1 MLEQVEAGERAQ
13 DLKMDILQAI
23 KYVIQGWNN
32 VTAETI
38 YNCWCHTEILSINTN
53 VELDFSLD
61 DDYEVSDDELT
72 DAIKALNFSN
82 MMELEEFLT
91 IPEEKIV
98 CEILDDNEIITDLV
112 NNFKKKSNE
121 EDINNDLDDMDD
133 SIEEEVIN
141 FNVALKS
148 LKKVHTFLLQQ
159 EYASEHLKLAN
170 TIEKF
175 IKMKQ
180 INSMQQTSINQ
191 YFSQ

>member
-13 DLKMDILQAI
+13 DLKMDVLQAI
-23 KYVIQGWNN
+23 RYVIQGWNN

-38 YNCWCHTEILSINTN
+38 YNCWRHTGILPINTDI
-53 VELDFSLD
+53 ELDFPLD
-61 DDYEVSDDELT
+61 DDYEIFDDKLT
-72 DAIKALNFSN
+72 DALKALNFSN

-98 CEILDDNEIITDLV
+98 CEILDDDEIITDLV

-121 EDINNDLDDMDD
+121 EETNNLDEMDD
-133 SIEEEVIN
+133 SIEEEVIS
-141 FNVALKS
+141 FNAALKS

-159 EYASEHLKLAN
+159 EYATEHLKLAN

-175 IKMKQ
+175 IKLKKV
-180 INSMQQTSINQ
+180 NSMQQTTINQ
-191 YFSQ
+191 YFS

>member
-1 MLEQVEAGERAQ
+1 MLEQVEAGEHAQ
-13 DLKMDILQAI
+13 DPKMDVLQAI
-23 KYVIQGWNN
+23 RYVIQGWNN

-38 YNCWCHTEILSINTN
+38 YNCWRHTGILPINTDI
-53 VELDFSLD
+53 ELDFPLD
-61 DDYEVSDDELT
+61 DDYEIFDDELT
-72 DAIKALNFSN
+72 DALKALNFSN

-98 CEILDDNEIITDLV
+98 CEILDDDEIITDLV

-121 EDINNDLDDMDD
+121 EETNNLDEMDD
-133 SIEEEVIN
+133 SIEEEVIS
-141 FNVALKS
+141 FNVALES

-175 IKMKQ
+175 IKMKKV
-180 INSMQQTSINQ
+180 NSMQQTTINQ
-191 YFSQ
+191 YFS

>member
-13 DLKMDILQAI
+13 DLKMDVLQAI
-23 KYVIQGWNN
+23 RYVIQGWNN

-38 YNCWCHTEILSINTN
+38 YNCWRHTGILPINTDI
-53 VELDFSLD
+53 ELDFPLD
-61 DDYEVSDDELT
+61 DNYEIFDDELT
-72 DAIKALNFSN
+72 DALKALNFSN

-98 CEILDDNEIITDLV
+98 CEILDDDEIITDLV

-121 EDINNDLDDMDD
+121 EETNNLDEMDD
-133 SIEEEVIN
+133 SIEEEVIS
-141 FNVALKS
+141 FNAALKS

-175 IKMKQ
+175 IKMKKV
-180 INSMQQTSINQ
+180 NSMQQTTINQ
-191 YFSQ
+191 YFS

>member
-13 DLKMDILQAI
+13 DLKMDVLQAI
-23 KYVIQGWNN
+23 RYVIQGWNN

-38 YNCWCHTEILSINTN
+38 YNCWRHTGILPINTD
-53 VELDFSLD
+53 VELDFPLD
-61 DDYEVSDDELT
+61 DDYEIFDDELT
-72 DAIKALNFSN
+72 DALKALNFSN

-98 CEILDDNEIITDLV
+98 CEILDDDEIITDLV

-121 EDINNDLDDMDD
+121 EETNNLDEMDD
-133 SIEEEVIN
+133 SIEEEVIS

-175 IKMKQ
+175 IKMKKV
-180 INSMQQTSINQ
+180 NSMQQTTINQ
-191 YFSQ
+191 YFN

>member
-1 MLEQVEAGERAQ
+1 VCTRSKDGCSAS
-13 DLKMDILQAI
+13 
-23 KYVIQGWNN
+23 WNN

-38 YNCWCHTEILSINTN
+38 YNCWRHTGILPINTDI
-53 VELDFSLD
+53 ELDFPLD
-61 DDYEVSDDELT
+61 DDYEIFDDELT
-72 DAIKALNFSN
+72 DALKALNFSN

-98 CEILDDNEIITDLV
+98 CEILDDDEIITDLV

-121 EDINNDLDDMDD
+121 EETNNLDEMDD
-133 SIEEEVIN
+133 SIEEEVIS
-141 FNVALKS
+141 FNVALES

-175 IKMKQ
+175 IKMKKV
-180 INSMQQTSINQ
+180 NSMQQTTINQ
-191 YFSQ
+191 YFS

>member
-13 DLKMDILQAI
+13 DLKMDVLQAI
-23 KYVIQGWNN
+23 RYVIQGWNN

-38 YNCWCHTEILSINTN
+38 YNCWRHTGILPINTDI
-53 VELDFSLD
+53 ELDFPLD
-61 DDYEVSDDELT
+61 DDYEIFDDELT
-72 DAIKALNFSN
+72 DALKALNFSN

-98 CEILDDNEIITDLV
+98 CEILDDDEIITDLV

-121 EDINNDLDDMDD
+121 EETNNLDEMDD
-133 SIEEEVIN
+133 SIEEEVIS

-175 IKMKQ
+175 IKMKKV
-180 INSMQQTSINQ
+180 NSMQQTTINQ
-191 YFSQ
+191 YFN

>member
-13 DLKMDILQAI
+13 DLKMDVLQAI
-23 KYVIQGWNN
+23 RYVIQGWNN

-38 YNCWCHTEILSINTN
+38 YNCWRHTGILPINTDI
-53 VELDFSLD
+53 ELDFPLD
-61 DDYEVSDDELT
+61 DDYEIFDDELT
-72 DAIKALNFSN
+72 DALKALNFSN

-98 CEILDDNEIITDLV
+98 CEILDDDEIITDFV

-121 EDINNDLDDMDD
+121 EETNNLDEMDD
-133 SIEEEVIN
+133 SIEEEVIS
-141 FNVALKS
+141 FNAALKS

-175 IKMKQ
+175 IKMKKV
-180 INSMQQTSINQ
+180 NSMQQTTINQ
-191 YFSQ
+191 YFS

>member
-13 DLKMDILQAI
+13 DLKMDVLQAI
-23 KYVIQGWNN
+23 RYVIQGWNN

-38 YNCWCHTEILSINTN
+38 YNCWRHTGILPINTDI
-53 VELDFSLD
+53 ELDFPLD
-61 DDYEVSDDELT
+61 DDYEIFDDELT
-72 DAIKALNFSN
+72 DALKALNFSN

-98 CEILDDNEIITDLV
+98 CEILDDDEIITDLV

-121 EDINNDLDDMDD
+121 EETNNLDEMDD
-133 SIEEEVIN
+133 SIEEEVIS
-141 FNVALKS
+141 FNVALES

-175 IKMKQ
+175 IKMKKV
-180 INSMQQTSINQ
+180 NSMQQTTINQ
-191 YFSQ
+191 YFN

>member
-13 DLKMDILQAI
+13 DLKMDVLQAI
-23 KYVIQGWNN
+23 RYVIQGWNN

-38 YNCWCHTEILSINTN
+38 YNCWHHTGILPINTD

-61 DDYEVSDDELT
+61 DDYEISDDELT
-72 DAIKALNFSN
+72 DALKALNFSN
-82 MMELEEFLT
+82 MMKLEEFLT

-98 CEILDDNEIITDLV
+98 CEILDDDEIITDLV
-112 NNFKKKSNE
+112 NNFKKKLNE
-121 EDINNDLDDMDD
+121 EESNNLDEMDD
-133 SIEEEVIN
+133 SIEEEVIS
-141 FNVALKS
+141 FNLALKS

-175 IKMKQ
+175 IKMKK
-180 INSMQQTSINQ
+180 INSMQQTTINQ
-191 YFSQ
+191 YFS

>member
-13 DLKMDILQAI
+13 DLKMDVLQAI
-23 KYVIQGWNN
+23 RYVIQGWNN

-38 YNCWCHTEILSINTN
+38 YNCWRHTGILPINTDI
-53 VELDFSLD
+53 ELDFPLD
-61 DDYEVSDDELT
+61 DDYEIFDDELT
-72 DAIKALNFSN
+72 DALKALNFSN

-91 IPEEKIV
+91 IPKEKIV
-98 CEILDDNEIITDLV
+98 CEILDDDEIITDLV

-121 EDINNDLDDMDD
+121 EETNNLDEMDD
-133 SIEEEVIN
+133 SIEEEVIS
-141 FNVALKS
+141 FNAALKS

-175 IKMKQ
+175 IKMKKV
-180 INSMQQTSINQ
+180 NSMQQTTINQ
-191 YFSQ
+191 YFS

>member
-1 MLEQVEAGERAQ
+1 MLQLKLFTIAG
-13 DLKMDILQAI
+13 
-23 KYVIQGWNN
+23 VIHIG
-32 VTAETI
+32 T
-38 YNCWCHTEILSINTN
+38 LPINTD
-53 VELDFSLD
+53 VELDFPLD
-61 DDYEVSDDELT
+61 DDYEIFDDELT
-72 DAIKALNFSN
+72 DALKALNFSN

-98 CEILDDNEIITDLV
+98 CEILDDDEIITDLV

-121 EDINNDLDDMDD
+121 EEANNLDEMDD
-133 SIEEEVIN
+133 SIEEEVIS

-180 INSMQQTSINQ
+180 INSMQQITINQ

>member
-13 DLKMDILQAI
+13 DLKMDVLQAI
-23 KYVIQGWNN
+23 RYVIQGWNN
-32 VTAETI
+32 VTAKTI
-38 YNCWCHTEILSINTN
+38 YNCWRHTGILPINTDI
-53 VELDFSLD
+53 ELDFPLD
-61 DDYEVSDDELT
+61 DDYEIFDDELT
-72 DAIKALNFSN
+72 DALKALNFSN

-98 CEILDDNEIITDLV
+98 CEILDDDEIITELV

-121 EDINNDLDDMDD
+121 EETNNLDEMDD
-133 SIEEEVIN
+133 SIEEEVIS
-141 FNVALKS
+141 FNAALKS

-175 IKMKQ
+175 IKMKKV
-180 INSMQQTSINQ
+180 NSMQQTTINQ
-191 YFSQ
+191 YFS

>member
-13 DLKMDILQAI
+13 DLKMDVLQAI
-23 KYVIQGWNN
+23 RYVIQGWNN

-38 YNCWCHTEILSINTN
+38 YNCWRHTGILPINTD
-53 VELDFSLD
+53 VELDFPLD
-61 DDYEVSDDELT
+61 DDYEIFDDELT
-72 DAIKALNFSN
+72 DALKALNFSN

-98 CEILDDNEIITDLV
+98 CEILDDDEIITDLV

-121 EDINNDLDDMDD
+121 EETNNLDEMDD
-133 SIEEEVIN
+133 SIEEEVIS
-141 FNVALKS
+141 FNVALES

-175 IKMKQ
+175 IKMKKV
-180 INSMQQTSINQ
+180 NSMQQTTINQ
-191 YFSQ
+191 YFS

>member
-1 MLEQVEAGERAQ
+1 MLEQVEADERAQ
-13 DLKMDILQAI
+13 DLKMDVLQAI
-23 KYVIQGWNN
+23 RYVIQGWNN

-38 YNCWCHTEILSINTN
+38 YNCWRHTGILPINTDI
-53 VELDFSLD
+53 ELDFPLD
-61 DDYEVSDDELT
+61 DDYEIFDDELT
-72 DAIKALNFSN
+72 DALKALNFSN

-98 CEILDDNEIITDLV
+98 CEILDDDEIITDLV

-121 EDINNDLDDMDD
+121 EETNNLDEMDD
-133 SIEEEVIN
+133 SIEEEVIS
-141 FNVALKS
+141 FNVALES

-175 IKMKQ
+175 IKMKKV
-180 INSMQQTSINQ
+180 NSMQQTTINQ
-191 YFSQ
+191 YFS